1 MMTDRIEAR
10 GACPRDTT
18 PMTRVRADDYQDK
31 KQLILDRA
39 AALFASTSFETTT
52 MTGVASACGATKSMV
67 YHYFASKE
75 DVLHA
80 IVSEYIEVL
89 ARELGAAVALALPA
103 HERLGRF
110 VEAFISRASI
120 SRDQQRILM
129 NDLRFLPVARQRQ
142 IREQEVAIVAMLDG
156 LLREVSPRA
165 VADPKVRSSY
175 SMLMFGMFI
184 WTTAWYDRS
193 GSLSPRELAARVTHL
208 LLHGL
213 DGLQF
218 GG

>member
-39 AALFASTSFETTT
+39 AALFASTSFETAT
-52 MTGVASACGATKSMV
+52 MTGVASACGATKSML
-67 YHYFASKE
+67 YHYFSSKE

-165 VADPKVRSSY
+165 VADPRVRSSY

>member
-18 PMTRVRADDYQDK
+18 PMTRVRADDYENK

-39 AALFASTSFETTT
+39 AALFANTSFETVT

>member
-39 AALFASTSFETTT
+39 AALFASTSFETAT

>member
-39 AALFASTSFETTT
+39 AALFASTSFETAT

-80 IVSEYIEVL
+80 IVSEYIAVL

>member
-39 AALFASTSFETTT
+39 AALFASTSFETAT
-52 MTGVASACGATKSMV
+52 MTGVASACGATKSML

-80 IVSEYIEVL
+80 IVSEYIAVL